1 MATWREW
8 LRRLVPGSAASE
20 TPVLRACV
28 PPDHLVVAIG
38 DIHGRRDLFEQLWRQ
53 IETRAQGS
61 DSRHRTLVFLGDYVD
76 RGPESAQLVD
86 RLLQGFDGFDCVF
99 LKGNH
104 EEALLQFLSNA
115 SIGTTWENFGGV
127 ATLNSYG
134 IAQGSGANW
143 SDTRAAFAMA
153 LPEAHLTFYKNLRLH
168 HAVGDYLFVH
178 AGLRPYVRLED
189 QVEHDLLWIR
199 EEFLES
205 DANFGQM
212 VVHGHTPTREPVLRH
227 NRIGIDTGACHTGK
241 LTALVLEGRE
251 RHLLST

>member
-1 MATWREW
+1 
-8 LRRLVPGSAASE
+8 
-20 TPVLRACV
+20 
-28 PPDHLVVAIG
+28 
-38 DIHGRRDLFEQLWRQ
+38 
-53 IETRAQGS
+53 
-61 DSRHRTLVFLGDYVD
+61 
-76 RGPESAQLVD
+76 
-86 RLLQGFDGFDCVF
+86 VF

-115 SIGTTWENFGGV
+115 SIGKTWENFGGV
-127 ATLNSYG
+127 ATLASYG
-134 IAQGSGANW
+134 VLHGSGESW
-143 SDTRAAFAMA
+143 PDTRAAFAMA
-153 LPEAHLTFYKNLRLH
+153 LPEAHLAFYKNLRLH

-189 QVEHDLLWIR
+189 QMEHDLLWIR

-205 DANFGQM
+205 EATFGQV

-251 RHLLST
+251 RRFLST